1 MDIVHTTWASTA
13 LTFLGWFFGTFY
25 FNGIGITLGYHRL
38 LTHKSL
44 KVPRWLMYIIVSGGY
59 LCLMGAPI
67 TWVGVHRLHHQKSDV
82 EGEDPHS
89 PRDGFLHALYK
100 WMLTMGEKQSDEE
113 LQKQCPDLMA
123 DPVLRWFGADH
134 SAYQAQLCL
143 GINIAVRIL
152 LLACFGWAAFAGSL
166 LATIIVF
173 WAPQLVNAVCH
184 LPGHGYRNHET
195 RDDSRNVWWVAMLS
209 CGEGWHNNHHAMPK
223 SAAHGMRWFEVDV
236 TWYTILVLEKLG
248 LATNVI
254 RPPALGPLKAAK
266 AKAPLEP
273 TPVTELRMPKVEL
286 PKVELPNI
294 DLQKAAMENP
304 AAEAV
309 LAAAEPMIKKKVPT
323 S

>member
-1 MDIVHTTWASTA
+1 
-13 LTFLGWFFGTFY
+13 
-25 FNGIGITLGYHRL
+25 
-38 LTHKSL
+38 
-44 KVPRWLMYIIVSGGY
+44 
-59 LCLMGAPI
+59 MGAPI

-82 EGEDPHS
+82 PGEDPHS
-89 PRDGFLHALYK
+89 PRDGFVHALYK
-100 WMLTMGEKQSDEE
+100 WMMTMGEKQSDEE

-123 DPVLRWFGADH
+123 DPILRWFGADH

-143 GINIAVRIL
+143 GINIVVRIIML
-152 LLACFGWAAFAGSL
+152 FVFGPVALAGSL

-195 RDDSRNVWWVAMLS
+195 RDDSRNVWWVAILS

-254 RPPALGPLKAAK
+254 RPPALGKLKAAK
-266 AKAPLEP
+266 SPLPVDP
-273 TPVTELRMPKVEL
+273 TPAAELRLPKVEL

-304 AAEAV
+304 ATEAV

-323 S
+323 A